1 MFPMSFAEYVTTTR
15 PYLAHPDTIHPANL
29 QTADTAVALE
39 GSSFVVDD
47 YDLAWQAFLSSGGF
61 PRAVH
66 AFETS
71 GRHDLGYVE
80 DLHAWLR
87 RDIDPDGAQESVL
100 LLLDALSSRATSP
113 LDRSGSASDLGYAS
127 KTIFERRLSR
137 LVSSFAAL
145 WCPQRDER
153 GRSVAGTKAS
163 RAKSWAVAQS
173 PRSAAYSAIQPDR
186 T

>member
-1 MFPMSFAEYVTTTR
+1 MMR
-15 PYLAHPDTIHPANL
+15 PAARLVPLLALLAPA
-29 QTADTAVALE
+29 
-39 GSSFVVDD
+39 S
-47 YDLAWQAFLSSGGF
+47 LA
-61 PRAVH
+61 
-66 AFETS
+66 
-71 GRHDLGYVE
+71 
-80 DLHAWLR
+80 
-87 RDIDPDGAQESVL
+87 AQG
-100 LLLDALSSRATSP
+100 ATSP

-153 GRSVAGTKAS
+153 RRSVAGTKAS

-173 PRSAAYSAIQPDR
+173 PRSAACSAIQPDR